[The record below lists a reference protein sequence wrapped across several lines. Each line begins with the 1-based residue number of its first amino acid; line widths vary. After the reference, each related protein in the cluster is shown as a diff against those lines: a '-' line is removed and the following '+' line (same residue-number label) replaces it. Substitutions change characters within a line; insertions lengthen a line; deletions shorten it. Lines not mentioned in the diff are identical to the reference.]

1 MKNAKLVLALVVVLV
16 MCMTLSACQDPI
28 TYTLDKTTLSL
39 EEGKTQQLKV
49 IASDGSQ
56 ATVTYTSSDAKVATV
71 SNSGLVTAVA
81 PGSAT
86 ITAKVGETELKC
98 AVTVTAKPVEYTYA
112 ISKSSVELEVGE
124 SETLS
129 VTVTPDKSISVTWT
143 SSAPA
148 VATVDNGVV
157 EAVAPG
163 TAKITASVDGKTLT
177 CDVTVVKAPPLFTL
191 TPSGTQD
198 LEAGKTLQLA
208 VTSSDE
214 DPFEVVWSS
223 SNKEI
228 ATVDQN
234 GLVTAV
240 AKGEAIIKAT
250 IGEVEKTCT
259 IKVFQYEY
267 SYAQEVALS
276 FGETGK
282 IDVSVAPSKEMA
294 LSFQVSEGTS
304 VSVDAQGNITTED
317 IGASTIIIKDGDKQ
331 VGQIAVQV
339 NAVFTTAESVKLHAG
354 ATHQIEIASKP
365 EGSAQSITYASNN
378 EQVATVSDAGV
389 ISAVANGSATI
400 TITVDGI
407 TLQTE
412 VVVSDTFASSSIEL
426 LPNGNRDNPID
437 LTAGAEYWEQYI
449 ANEVNHK
456 AYVTAEEDIINMSA
470 DGLGYLPDYKSFI
483 SWNGGANGS
492 TCACGKCNKESQN
505 GGDGGWTN
513 DGTKAAALNVVDAV
527 IRIEIKLQA
536 GQSTI
541 KIYTGGYNLIGR
553 VQLKLGEQLLGE
565 ESFNNQSA
573 HNSQC
578 VTFQVSTLKAQTV
591 VAELVMENNFGDD
604 GHSCISLAG
613 VSVSGD
619 VYQLEKAGVRLV
631 PGEQAQIVLNKNG
644 EALAEGVTYELI
656 SGEGIVSLDGGKVT
670 ALTVGEAKVKAT
682 ADGRERIF
690 TVEVGYVYKVEES
703 VALHVGEKYQ
713 LNVVSEPAG
722 SSAKATFQS
731 GDETI
736 AKVSESGEI
745 EAIANGVAYI
755 TVTVDGKVLTV
766 TVTIADVVASA
777 KIQALPEGN
786 RDNPIDLTAGA
797 EYWEQYIGSE
807 VNHKQYVSIEE
818 DIINMSAQGLVY
830 LPDYKSFIS
839 WNGGANGSTCDCGK
853 CNKESQNGGDGGWTD
868 GGTKSAYLK
877 AVDSIIS
884 VEFKL
889 FAGDSTIK
897 LYTGGYN
904 LTGKVQLKLDGQVI
918 AETSFDNQSKH
929 VSHLVTFQVSAAKDC
944 VVVAELSMT
953 NNFGDGNNSG
963 ISFAGASVSGD
974 VYQLADAEVR
984 IASTGEYAP
993 VLNKNGQPLTE
1004 GVELAV
1010 IEGNDVVEIVDGK
1023 VKALKAGSAKVQVS
1037 ADGRVRTLTVN
1048 VGYEYSVG
1056 ETHLTLKQGA
1066 THQIVVTSDPAGS
1079 TEKATYATDSD
1090 AIAKVDEN
1098 GLVTAVGAG
1107 EAHITITV
1115 EGKQYIIQVVV
1126 TGMEVSVA
1134 NRNING
1140 EFVDLTADNVI
1151 YWEHYIW
1158 NETNPMAIENDAQDI
1173 INMDISDNGGDPGYG
1188 AHMYFTGS
1196 RGPKGDSWNDG
1207 AYHKFSR
1214 DSLFQGTVTVPAGTH
1229 EIRIYTGAWE
1239 NTQNKVSLLDGE
1251 QELASYTIEKTP
1263 GGICMLVTFT
1273 VTTEE
1278 AKTLTVKLQA
1288 LEGDNCRL
1296 AAIAVATPEQP
1307 ASTVITDKQQVELDG
1322 TKINLSEVG
1331 TIDWSAYNIEAN
1343 GGVGNVV
1350 SKNGADY
1357 IAEGA
1362 PSTRNEWDFRGHI
1375 TWGEDGSIEA
1385 ASTADGDRGG
1395 IGEGYNNNFVCG
1407 DDRVEVST
1415 KLDASVKTVTLY
1427 VTGWTSNY
1435 GIYVRDAQGNLVYC
1449 SSVMT
1454 ARDGGSHA
1462 FAVTLTVNV
1471 AEAGDYTFGV
1481 ARIGSNGNVGISA
1494 IALGGSAE

>member
-148 VATVDNGVV
+148 VATVTNGVV

-191 TPSGTQD
+191 APSGTQD

-223 SNKEI
+223 SNDEI

-267 SYAQEVALS
+267 SYAQEVTLS
-276 FGETGK
+276 FGETRM
-282 IDVSVAPSKEMA
+282 IEVFVVPSKEMA

-304 VSVDAQGNITTED
+304 VSVDAQGNVTTEG

-365 EGSAQSITYASNN
+365 EGAAQSITYASNN

-426 LPNGNRDNPID
+426 LPNGNRENPID

-456 AYVTAEEDIINMSA
+456 AYVTAEEDIITMSA
-470 DGLGYLPDYKSFI
+470 DGLGYLPDYASFI
-483 SWNGGANGS
+483 SWNGGANKS
-492 TCACGKCNKESQN
+492 TCSCGKCDKESQN
-505 GGDGGWTN
+505 GGDGGWT
-513 DGTKAAALNVVDAV
+513 DGGTKAAALNVVDAV

-553 VQLKLGEQLLGE
+553 VQLKLGEQVLGE

-644 EALAEGVTYELI
+644 EALAEGVMYELI

-703 VALHVGEKYQ
+703 VALHVSEKYQ

-731 GDETI
+731 GDEAI

-777 KIQALPEGN
+777 KIEALPEGN

-818 DIINMSAQGLVY
+818 DIINMSAQGLEY

-853 CNKESQNGGDGGWTD
+853 CNKESQNGGDGGWT
-868 GGTKSAYLK
+868 GNGTKSAYLK

-1079 TEKATYATDSD
+1079 TEKATYASDSD

-1134 NRNING
+1134 NRNVNG
-1140 EFVDLTADNVI
+1140 EFVNLTADNVL
-1151 YWEHYIW
+1151 YWEHYIGS
-1158 NETNPMAIENDAQDI
+1158 ETNPMAIENDAQDI
-1173 INMDISDNGGDPGYG
+1173 INLDISANAYDPGYG

-1196 RGPKGDSWNDG
+1196 RGPKGDSWNDD
-1207 AYHKFSR
+1207 AYYKFSR
-1214 DSLFQGTVTVPAGTH
+1214 AASMTGTVTVPAGTH

-1251 QELASYTIEKTP
+1251 QELASHTIEKTA
-1263 GGICMLVTFT
+1263 GGINVLVTFT

-1331 TIDWSAYNIEAN
+1331 TIDWTAYNIEAN

-1362 PSTRNEWDFRGHI
+1362 TSDWNNWDFRGHI
-1375 TWGEDGSIEA
+1375 TWGADGSIEA
-1385 ASTADGDRGG
+1385 GATTDGNRGD
-1395 IGEGYNNNFVCG
+1395 IGEGYNNNFIT
-1407 DDRVEVST
+1407 DNNRLEINT
-1415 KLDASVKTVTLY
+1415 KLDSSVKTVTLY
-1427 VTGWTSNY
+1427 LTGWNANY
-1435 GIYVRDAQGNLVYC
+1435 GVYVKDAQGNLVYC

>member
-129 VTVTPDKSISVTWT
+129 VTVTPNKSISVTWT

-157 EAVAPG
+157 TAVAPG
-163 TAKITASVDGKTLT
+163 SAKITASVDGKSLT
-177 CDVTVVKAPPLFTL
+177 CDVTVVKPAPLFTL

-198 LEAGKTLQLA
+198 LEAGKTLQLE

-223 SNKEI
+223 SNDEV

-234 GLVTAV
+234 GLVTAI

-267 SYAQEVALS
+267 AYAQEMTLS
-276 FGETGK
+276 FGEAGK
-282 IDVSVAPSKEMA
+282 IEVSVAPSKEMA

-304 VSVDAQGNITTED
+304 ISVDAQGNITTEG

-365 EGSAQSITYASNN
+365 EGAAQSITYASNN

-513 DGTKAAALNVVDAV
+513 DGTKAAALNVVGAV

-553 VQLKLGEQLLGE
+553 VQLKLGEQVLGE

-578 VTFQVSTLKAQTV
+578 VTFQVSTLQAQTV

-631 PGEQAQIVLNKNG
+631 PGEEAQIVLNKNG
-644 EALAEGVTYELI
+644 EALAEGITYELI

-766 TVTIADVVASA
+766 TVNVADVVASA
-777 KIQALPEGN
+777 EVTKLGKDKA
-786 RDNPIDLTAGA
+786 NPIDLTAGA
-797 EYWEQYIGSE
+797 EYWEQYIAGE
-807 VNHKQYVSIEE
+807 ENHKLYKSAQE
-818 DIINMSAQGLVY
+818 DIIVKSAEGLGY
-830 LPDYKSFIS
+830 LSDYPAFIS
-839 WNGGANGSTCDCGK
+839 WNGGANQNICDCGH
-853 CNKESQNGGDGGWTD
+853 CNKEDQNGGDGGWNGD
-868 GGTKSAYLK
+868 AGTKAAALN
-877 AVDSIIS
+877 VVNGIIS
-884 VEFKL
+884 LEFKVY
-889 FAGDSTIK
+889 AGDRDIK
-897 LYTGGYN
+897 IYTGGYN
-904 LTGKVQLKLDGQVI
+904 LKGLVELKLDGQVI
-918 AETSFDNQSKH
+918 ASATFDNQSAH
-929 VSHLVTFQVSAAKDC
+929 NSQLVTFHVSANKD
-944 VVVAELSMT
+944 VTLVAELSMT
-953 NNFGDGNNSG
+953 DNYGDNGNSC
-963 ISFAGASVSGD
+963 ISLVAASISGD

-993 VLNKNGQPLTE
+993 VLNKNGEPLTE

-1079 TEKATYATDSD
+1079 TEKATYASDSD

-1134 NRNING
+1134 NRNIAG
-1140 EFVDLTADNVI
+1140 EMIDLTADNVI

-1196 RGPKGDSWNDG
+1196 RGPKADSFNDG

-1251 QELASYTIEKTP
+1251 QELTSYTIEKTA
-1263 GGICMLVTFT
+1263 GGINVLVTFT

-1296 AAIAVATPEQP
+1296 AAIAVATPEAPQSIV
-1307 ASTVITDKQQVELDG
+1307 ASHEQTELDG
-1322 TKINLSEVG
+1322 NDINLSTVG
-1331 TIDWSAYNIEAN
+1331 TIDWVKYNVEKDGTTNNVIGKAN
-1343 GGVGNVV
+1343 GTLISRNDIGTGN
-1350 SKNGADY
+1350 GWDY
-1357 IAEGA
+1357 KAK
-1362 PSTRNEWDFRGHI
+1362 F
-1375 TWGEDGSIEA
+1375 TWGEDGSVPATDCDDGDFDPGIHNNFRFADEFIDA
-1385 ASTADGDRGG
+1385 TVHLTAD
-1395 IGEGYNNNFVCG
+1395 
-1407 DDRVEVST
+1407 
-1415 KLDASVKTVTLY
+1415 VKTITLY
-1427 VTGWTSNY
+1427 VSGWNSNY
-1435 GIYVRDAQGNLVYC
+1435 GLYIINPDGQLEYVSDVFT
-1449 SSVMT
+1449 S
-1454 ARDGGSHA
+1454 RDGGSHA
-1462 FAVTLTVNV
+1462 FAITLKVNV
-1471 AEAGDYTFGV
+1471 AEEGDYKLCL
-1481 ARIGSNGNVGISA
+1481 RRLGSDGNMGFAA
-1494 IALGGSAE
+1494 IALGE

>member
-56 ATVTYTSSDAKVATV
+56 ATVTYSSSDAKVATV

-112 ISKSSVELEVGE
+112 ISKSSVQLEVGE

-129 VTVTPDKSISVTWT
+129 VTVTPNKSISVTWT

-157 EAVAPG
+157 TAVAPG
-163 TAKITASVDGKTLT
+163 SAKITASVDGKSLT
-177 CDVTVVKAPPLFTL
+177 CDVTVVKPAPLFTL

-198 LEAGKTLQLA
+198 LEAGKTLQLE

-223 SNKEI
+223 SNDEV

-234 GLVTAV
+234 GLVTAI

-267 SYAQEVALS
+267 AYAQEMTLS
-276 FGETGK
+276 FGEAGK
-282 IDVSVAPSKEMA
+282 IEVSVAPSKEMA

-304 VSVDAQGNITTED
+304 ISVDAQGNITTEG

-354 ATHQIEIASKP
+354 ATYQIEIASKP
-365 EGSAQSITYASNN
+365 EGAAQSIAYASNN
-378 EQVATVSDAGV
+378 EAVATVSETGL

-513 DGTKAAALNVVDAV
+513 DGTKAAALNVVGAV

-553 VQLKLGEQLLGE
+553 VQLKLGEQVLGE

-578 VTFQVSTLKAQTV
+578 VTFQVSTLQAQTV

-631 PGEQAQIVLNKNG
+631 PGEEAQIVLNKNG
-644 EALAEGVTYELI
+644 EALAEGITYELI

-670 ALTVGEAKVKAT
+670 ALAVGEAKVKAT

-703 VALHVGEKYQ
+703 IALHVGEKYQ

-722 SSAKATFQS
+722 STAKATFQS

-766 TVTIADVVASA
+766 TVNVADVVASA
-777 KIQALPEGN
+777 EVTKLGKDKA
-786 RDNPIDLTAGA
+786 NPIDLTAGA
-797 EYWEQYIGSE
+797 EYWEQYIAGE
-807 VNHKQYVSIEE
+807 ENHKLYTSVQE
-818 DIINMSAQGLVY
+818 DIIVKSAEGLGY
-830 LPDYKSFIS
+830 LSDYPAFIS
-839 WNGGANGSTCDCGK
+839 WNGGANQNICDCGH
-853 CNKESQNGGDGGWTD
+853 CNKEDQNGGDGGWNGD
-868 GGTKSAYLK
+868 AGTKAAALN
-877 AVDSIIS
+877 VVNGIIS
-884 VEFKL
+884 LEFKVY
-889 FAGDSTIK
+889 AGDRDIK
-897 LYTGGYN
+897 IYTGGYN
-904 LTGKVQLKLDGQVI
+904 LKGLVELKLDGQVI
-918 AETSFDNQSKH
+918 ASATFDNQSAH
-929 VSHLVTFQVSAAKDC
+929 NSQLVTFHVSANKD
-944 VVVAELSMT
+944 VTLVAELSMT
-953 NNFGDGNNSG
+953 DNYGDNGNSC
-963 ISFAGASVSGD
+963 ISLVAASISGD

-993 VLNKNGQPLTE
+993 VLNKNGEPLTE

-1134 NRNING
+1134 NRNIAG
-1140 EFVDLTADNVI
+1140 EMIDLTADNVI

-1196 RGPKGDSWNDG
+1196 RGPKADSFNDG

-1251 QELASYTIEKTP
+1251 QELTSYTIEKTA
-1263 GGICMLVTFT
+1263 GGINVLVTFT

-1296 AAIAVATPEQP
+1296 AAIAVATPEAPQSIV
-1307 ASTVITDKQQVELDG
+1307 ASHEQTELDG
-1322 TKINLSEVG
+1322 NDINLSTVG
-1331 TIDWSAYNIEAN
+1331 TIDWVKYNVEKDGTTNNVIGKAN
-1343 GGVGNVV
+1343 GTLISRNDIGTGN
-1350 SKNGADY
+1350 GWDY
-1357 IAEGA
+1357 KAK
-1362 PSTRNEWDFRGHI
+1362 F
-1375 TWGEDGSIEA
+1375 TWGEDGSVPATDCDDGDFDPGIHNNFRFADEFIDA
-1385 ASTADGDRGG
+1385 TVHLTAD
-1395 IGEGYNNNFVCG
+1395 
-1407 DDRVEVST
+1407 
-1415 KLDASVKTVTLY
+1415 VKTITLY
-1427 VTGWTSNY
+1427 VSGWNSNY
-1435 GIYVRDAQGNLVYC
+1435 GLYIINPDGQLEYVSDVFT
-1449 SSVMT
+1449 S
-1454 ARDGGSHA
+1454 RDGGSHA
-1462 FAVTLTVNV
+1462 FAITLKVNV
-1471 AEAGDYTFGV
+1471 AEEGDYKLCL
-1481 ARIGSNGNVGISA
+1481 RRLGSDGNMGFAA
-1494 IALGGSAE
+1494 IALGE

>member
-129 VTVTPDKSISVTWT
+129 VTVTPNKSISVTWT

-148 VATVDNGVV
+148 VATVTNGVV

-163 TAKITASVDGKTLT
+163 TATITASVDGKTLT

-198 LEAGKTLQLA
+198 LEAGKTLQLT

-223 SNKEI
+223 SNDEI

-276 FGETGK
+276 FGETRM
-282 IDVSVAPSKEMA
+282 IEVFVVPSKEMA

-304 VSVDAQGNITTED
+304 VSVDAQGNITTEG
-317 IGASTIIIKDGDKQ
+317 IGASTIIIMDGDKQ

-365 EGSAQSITYASNN
+365 EGAAQSITYASNN

-456 AYVTAEEDIINMSA
+456 AYVTAEEDIISMSA
-470 DGLGYLPDYKSFI
+470 DGLGYLSDYKSFI
-483 SWNGGANGS
+483 SWNGGANKS
-492 TCACGKCNKESQN
+492 TCSCGKCDKESQN
-505 GGDGGWTN
+505 GGDGGWT
-513 DGTKAAALNVVDAV
+513 DGGTKAAALNVVDAV

-722 SSAKATFQS
+722 STAKATFQS

-777 KIQALPEGN
+777 KIEVLPEGN

-818 DIINMSAQGLVY
+818 DIINMSAQGLEY

-1126 TGMEVSVA
+1126 TGMEVSVS

-1196 RGPKGDSWNDG
+1196 RGPKGDSWNDV

-1251 QELASYTIEKTP
+1251 QELASYTIEKTA

-1375 TWGEDGSIEA
+1375 TWGADGSIEA
-1385 ASTADGDRGG
+1385 GATTDGDRGG

-1494 IALGGSAE
+1494 IALGE

>member
-129 VTVTPDKSISVTWT
+129 VTVTPNKSISVTWT

-163 TAKITASVDGKTLT
+163 TATITASVDGKTLT

-191 TPSGTQD
+191 APSGTQD
-198 LEAGKTLQLA
+198 LEAGKTLQLT

-276 FGETGK
+276 FGETRM
-282 IDVSVAPSKEMA
+282 IEVFVVPSKEMA

-304 VSVDAQGNITTED
+304 VSVDAQGNITTEG

-365 EGSAQSITYASNN
+365 EGAAQSITYASNN

-426 LPNGNRDNPID
+426 LPNGNRENPID

-456 AYVTAEEDIINMSA
+456 AYVTAEEDIITMSA
-470 DGLGYLPDYKSFI
+470 DGLGYLSDYKSFI
-483 SWNGGANGS
+483 SWNGGANKS
-492 TCACGKCNKESQN
+492 ICSCGKCDKESQN
-505 GGDGGWTN
+505 GGDGGWT
-513 DGTKAAALNVVDAV
+513 DGGTKAAALNVVDAI

-766 TVTIADVVASA
+766 TVNVADVVASA
-777 KIQALPEGN
+777 EVTKLGKDKA
-786 RDNPIDLTAGA
+786 NPIDLTAGA
-797 EYWEQYIGSE
+797 EYWEQYIAGE
-807 VNHKQYVSIEE
+807 ENHKLYKSAQE
-818 DIINMSAQGLVY
+818 DIIVKSAEGLGY
-830 LPDYKSFIS
+830 LPDYPAFIS
-839 WNGGANGSTCDCGK
+839 WNGGANQNICDCGH
-853 CNKESQNGGDGGWTD
+853 CNKEDQNGGDGGWNGD
-868 GGTKSAYLK
+868 AGTKAAALN
-877 AVDSIIS
+877 VVNGIIS
-884 VEFKL
+884 LEFKVY
-889 FAGDSTIK
+889 AGDRDIK
-897 LYTGGYN
+897 IYTGGYN
-904 LTGKVQLKLDGQVI
+904 LKGLVELKLDGQVI
-918 AETSFDNQSKH
+918 ASATFDNQSAH
-929 VSHLVTFQVSAAKDC
+929 NAQLVTFHVSANKD
-944 VVVAELSMT
+944 VTLVAELSMT
-953 NNFGDGNNSG
+953 DNYGDNGNSC
-963 ISFAGASVSGD
+963 ISLVAASISGD

-1056 ETHLTLKQGA
+1056 ETHLTLKQGT

-1140 EFVDLTADNVI
+1140 EMIDLTADNVI

-1196 RGPKGDSWNDG
+1196 RGPKADSFNDG

-1251 QELASYTIEKTP
+1251 QELASHTIEKTA
-1263 GGICMLVTFT
+1263 GGINVLVTFT

-1296 AAIAVATPEQP
+1296 AAIAVATPETPQSIV
-1307 ASTVITDKQQVELDG
+1307 ASHEQTELDG
-1322 TKINLSEVG
+1322 NDINLSTVG
-1331 TIDWSAYNIEAN
+1331 TIDWVKYNVEKDGTTNNVIGKASGTLISRNDIGTGN
-1343 GGVGNVV
+1343 GW
-1350 SKNGADY
+1350 DY
-1357 IAEGA
+1357 KAK
-1362 PSTRNEWDFRGHI
+1362 F
-1375 TWGEDGSIEA
+1375 TWGEDGSVLATDCDDGDFDPGIHNNFRFADEFIDA
-1385 ASTADGDRGG
+1385 TVHLTAD
-1395 IGEGYNNNFVCG
+1395 
-1407 DDRVEVST
+1407 
-1415 KLDASVKTVTLY
+1415 VKTITLY
-1427 VTGWTSNY
+1427 VSGWNSNY
-1435 GIYVRDAQGNLVYC
+1435 GLYIINPDGQLEYVSDVFT
-1449 SSVMT
+1449 S
-1454 ARDGGSHA
+1454 RDGGSHA
-1462 FAVTLTVNV
+1462 FAITLKVNV
-1471 AEAGDYTFGV
+1471 AEEGDYKLCL
-1481 ARIGSNGNVGISA
+1481 RRLGSDGNMGFAA
-1494 IALGGSAE
+1494 IALGE